1 MGCHAIPKSGRE
13 TSRFHNVKIATEWL
27 TKSNSALQV
36 SLTLKLKIADT
47 ALIHKLDSPVQNHQI
62 KDQVLRLSDSFDS
75 INSPPENFRHR
86 FTEL

>member
-1 MGCHAIPKSGRE
+1 MGCRAIPKSGRE

-36 SLTLKLKIADT
+36 PLTLKLRIIGT
-47 ALIHKLDSPVQNHQI
+47 ALIHKVKSPVKNHQI
-62 KDQVLRLSDSFDS
+62 EHQVPALSDSFDS
-75 INSPPENFRHR
+75 INSLPKNFRFG

>member
-1 MGCHAIPKSGRE
+1 MGCCAIPNSGRE

-36 SLTLKLKIADT
+36 PLTLKLKIAGT
-47 ALIHKLDSPVQNHQI
+47 ALIHKVKSPAQNHQT
-62 KDQVLRLSDSFDS
+62 KLQVQGLSDSFDS
-75 INSPPENFRHR
+75 INSPPKNFRFR